1 MEIQVTPLNIK
12 LIQVAISDMNLSAN
26 KICDGPFKGGY
37 Q

>member
-26 KICDGPFKGGY
+26 EICDEPFNGVY